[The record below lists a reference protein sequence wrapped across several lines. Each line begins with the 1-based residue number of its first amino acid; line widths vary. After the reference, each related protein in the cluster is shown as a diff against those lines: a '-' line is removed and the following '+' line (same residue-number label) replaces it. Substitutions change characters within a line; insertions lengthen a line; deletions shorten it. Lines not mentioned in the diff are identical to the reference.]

1 MADAT
6 FTALVD
12 LGFGDA
18 GKGKFVDA
26 WVRASGSHTV
36 VRFNGG
42 AQAGHNVVLP
52 DGRHHTF
59 SQWGSGSFVPGVAT
73 VLAEPV
79 VVHPGALLQEARA
92 LIARGVPDAWARL
105 LIDARCR
112 VTTPF
117 LQAAGRLREWARGA
131 TPHGSCGVGFG
142 ETVALS
148 LERPALG
155 LRYGDLARPA
165 RAWARLR
172 EQQDALRT
180 LWPEP
185 PCAAAQ
191 ADWAAL
197 HDEGLAE
204 RWLIRAHEAW
214 RLAPG
219 QPPDVLARQLGQPGH
234 VVFEGAQGV
243 LLDERHGFHP
253 HTTWSCVTP
262 DAAEAVLRALGL
274 DAPLRRHGLVRSYL
288 TRHGA
293 GPLPTADAALDALPE
308 PHNLDDG
315 WQGRFRRGHPDGLLL
330 RYAATACGPLDGL
343 LVSHLDALPA
353 GLRWCGA
360 YRTPDGRVVDA
371 LRSGDMTAWL
381 RTVTPVYGDP
391 LDRAGL
397 LERLQQATG
406 APLTAWADGPTYRH
420 VTWMDPPA
428 R

>member
-1 MADAT
+1 MGE
-6 FTALVD
+6 FIALVD

-26 WVRASGSHTV
+26 WVRASGAHTV

-59 SQWGSGSFVPGVAT
+59 SQWGAGSFVPGVAT

-92 LIARGVPDAWARL
+92 LIALGVQDAWARL

-131 TPHGSCGVGFG
+131 AAHGSCGVGFG

-148 LERPALG
+148 LDRPELG
-155 LRYGDLARPA
+155 LRYADLAQPA
-165 RAWARLR
+165 RALARLR
-172 EQQDALRT
+172 DQQAWLRSQ
-180 LWPEP
+180 WPQP
-185 PCAAAQ
+185 PCPPAQ
-191 ADWAAL
+191 GDWAAL
-197 HDEGLAE
+197 HDDGLAE
-204 RWLIRAHEAW
+204 RWLVQAHEAW

-219 QPPDVLARQLGQPGH
+219 RSPEAIAQRLNQPGS
-234 VVFEGAQGV
+234 VVLEGAQGV
-243 LLDERHGFHP
+243 LLDEDHGFHP
-253 HTTWSCVTP
+253 HTTWSRVTP
-262 DAAEAVLRALGL
+262 AAAQDVLADLGL
-274 DAPLRRHGLVRSYL
+274 GSPLRRYGIVRSYL

-293 GPLPTADAALDALPE
+293 GPLPTWDADLDRLPE
-308 PHNLDDG
+308 PHNRDDG

-330 RYAATACGPLDGL
+330 HHAATACGPLDGL
-343 LVSHLDALPA
+343 LVSHLDALLNVPA
-353 GLRWCGA
+353 GLRWCSG
-360 YRTPDGRVVDA
+360 YRTADGSTVETLPSGA
-371 LRSGDMTAWL
+371 LTD
-381 RTVTPVYGDP
+381 VTPVYEPGL
-391 LDRAGL
+391 LDRDTL

-406 APLTAWADGPTYRH
+406 TRVAACSDGATHEH
-420 VTWMDPPA
+420 VTWMGPPPG
-428 R
+428 

>member
-1 MADAT
+1 MGD
-6 FTALVD
+6 FVALID

-26 WVRASGSHTV
+26 WVRASGAHTV

-59 SQWGSGSFVPGVAT
+59 SQWGAGSFVPGVAT

-92 LIARGVPDAWARL
+92 LIALGVRDAWSRL

-131 TPHGSCGVGFG
+131 AAHGSCGVGFG

-148 LERPALG
+148 LERPAIG
-155 LRYGDLARPA
+155 LRYAELAHPA
-165 RAWARLR
+165 RALGRLR
-172 EQQDALRT
+172 EQQAWLRSQWPQAPCESAL
-180 LWPEP
+180 
-185 PCAAAQ
+185 

-197 HDEGLAE
+197 QDDTLAE
-204 RWLIRAHEAW
+204 RWLVQAHEAW
-214 RLAPG
+214 RLAPDRS
-219 QPPDVLARQLGQPGH
+219 PEAIAERLGQPGT

-243 LLDERHGFHP
+243 LLDEDHGFHP
-253 HTTWSCVTP
+253 HTTWSRVTP
-262 DAAEAVLRALGL
+262 AAAQDVLVNLGL
-274 DAPLRRHGLVRSYL
+274 GSPLRRYGIVRSYL

-293 GPLPTADAALDALPE
+293 GPLPTHDADLDCLPE
-308 PHNLDDG
+308 LHNLDDG

-330 RYAATACGPLDGL
+330 RHAAAACGPLDGL
-343 LVSHLDALPA
+343 LVSHLDALQTLPK
-353 GLRWCGA
+353 GLRWCSA
-360 YRTPDGRVVDA
+360 YRTPRGMAIEALVDDTLKA
-371 LRSGDMTAWL
+371 M
-381 RTVTPVYGDP
+381 TPVYEPGTLGRSD
-391 LDRAGL
+391 L
-397 LERLQQATG
+397 LARLQQATG
-406 APLTAWADGPTYRH
+406 APLAACSDGPTHKH
-420 VTWMDPPA
+420 VTWMGPPPG
-428 R
+428 